1 MEALRGTALG
11 GVYQRGIGGE
21 IGGGFEGGDG
31 GCVLMK
37 FYFLKESGAFEE
49 SHGVSVYN
57 LESKAARTLIS
68 AYSRKDYSL
77 EVENL

>member
-1 MEALRGTALG
+1 
-11 GVYQRGIGGE
+11 VCSYE
-21 IGGGFEGGDG
+21 IS
-31 GCVLMK
+31 
-37 FYFLKESGAFEE
+37 FLERKRCSIRIFEE